1 MICRSH
7 TTEPGPAYATQHEF
21 AGTAECLPVVG
32 LDAHVS
38 TGKQK
43 LHQLLPK
50 IEGSCTIE
58 HSANAERIRFLYHR
72 LSVAD
77 ARRCARGVRLARCAS
92 RRSTDRSRSPTR
104 GAAGASRALAETQ
117 AARRR
122 TRRGRSLQRSALQWT
137 GVTTAP
143 CGSQAHLTT
152 HATASPRGPCALGCA
167 SARKP
172 RRTAS
177 RPTESLRSLHR
188 HKPRSNRS
196 VANGATERQ
205 RRLRLCEPVAIPMRP
220 NRTGI
225 EHLQSRRVVPV
236 RDVLPRQK
244 RCRPK

>member
-1 MICRSH
+1 MH
-7 TTEPGPAYATQHEF
+7 TYRPGSRNFISSCPRLRAPAQS
-21 AGTAECLPVVG
+21 
-32 LDAHVS
+32 S
-38 TGKQK
+38 T
-43 LHQLLPK
+43 PP
-50 IEGSCTIE
+50 TPN
-58 HSANAERIRFLYHR
+58 ANRFLYHR

-77 ARRCARGVRLARCAS
+77 AQRCARGVRLARCAS

-137 GVTTAP
+137 GVTAP

-172 RRTAS
+172 PKNCVSTDRISSFSARTQTAAVIAL
-177 RPTESLRSLHR
+177 RPTGRQS
-188 HKPRSNRS
+188 
-196 VANGATERQ
+196 RQ

-236 RDVLPRQK
+236 RDVLPRQE
-244 RCRPK
+244 RCRPQ

>member
-1 MICRSH
+1 MH
-7 TTEPGPAYATQHEF
+7 TYRPGSRNFISSCPRLRAPAQS
-21 AGTAECLPVVG
+21 
-32 LDAHVS
+32 S
-38 TGKQK
+38 T
-43 LHQLLPK
+43 PP
-50 IEGSCTIE
+50 TPN
-58 HSANAERIRFLYHR
+58 ANRFLYHR
-72 LSVAD
+72 LSAAD

-188 HKPRSNRS
+188 HKPQQQSLCGQQGDRADSADKGFASQWPFRCGQTAPASSICNR
-196 VANGATERQ
+196 AE
-205 RRLRLCEPVAIPMRP
+205 
-220 NRTGI
+220 
-225 EHLQSRRVVPV
+225 
-236 RDVLPRQK
+236 
-244 RCRPK
+244 